1 VERKSQRKRLLIV
14 DDEPAVLKVAEK
26 ALGILSLETE
36 TATDEA
42 GALKLLKDKPFDIL
56 LVDLKLKENDGLG
69 IIRESRKLHPKIYTI
84 LMTGTLTSEEL
95 KKRILKARV
104 NKVIFKPF
112 TVYQLRD
119 VVKECLKP

>member
-1 VERKSQRKRLLIV
+1 VERKNERKKLLIV

-26 ALGILSLETE
+26 ALEILPLEIE
-36 TATDEA
+36 TATDET
-42 GALKLLKDKPFDIL
+42 GAHKLLKNKSFDLL
-56 LVDLKLKENDGLG
+56 LVDLKLKETDGLG
-69 IIRESRKLHPKIYTI
+69 IIRESRKLHPKILTI
-84 LMTGTLTSEEL
+84 LMTGTLTSENL